1 MNYYAVEYLRTPTNA
16 LNPWK
21 LCDGRF
27 VMPLNIAAFLDERLD
42 EGSVTCY
49 HDTVASYPVNTIFRV
64 TAGEQGTS
72 AKDKYYLFRLSQD
85 DAQEMPNGS
94 GKYKHT
100 LSFVELTKYLEGIV
114 CQTLTF
120 TNPLGRKYTDYA
132 TAIYPSSVS
141 VDSGQV
147 RTNLQNFRTSL
158 IRSPVESGAQITLS
172 SPYDLSAQIADYLN
186 EVMPANDITTQA
198 WSVGIIGDNKSSWS
212 SGTETGEFTRNET
225 ATVTAKSPFTITYK
239 CAAQRFERIL
249 LADPFTLVLYDIT
262 LEYELYVAQNRLPT
276 KRRTIKDVI
285 NRCLALCEP
294 LFGNDT
300 SRFKLDATQAA
311 ELDKIIAPEFSMAQ
325 STLREQLKV
334 IGGYIHAEPRISN
347 VTVSPTT
354 GRIEYTIKYDYYGR
368 YSVANLPAAYL
379 RKEYAATLAEY
390 CTRVHT
396 NAVNLVNSL
405 SWNAGVV
412 SDPDEDIYRAERS
425 DTINVRVEDSNG
437 ICQTALP
444 IYQLK
449 SVKCGIYRYN
459 NDGTVSAMLPPED
472 ISGYVYEATEYD
484 SLLSS
489 YAGTPGFS
497 KSYALRY
504 EIGSKNIEQLF
515 FEAPNAI
522 TAALENPAIIKILSL
537 VSGKTEQE
545 IRQML
550 ARDEADTILVFN
562 VVYKPIFSTAYSHGK
577 QLYNPNREDFTMVY
591 NQSNGLIESTYYGE
605 NVKGVAARLGN
616 VDYSATY
623 ILPSLDD
630 VPAIGECVG
639 DYFIST
645 VSVEM
650 DSFTI
655 KCTVGM
661 TKDFNRISQF
671 IGVNSMKRI
680 SEISTSQPYDRN
692 VILGERLII
701 GEKPDNYDGSKYIGG
716 KAVCAFYDAF
726 RGNTADTNPRSMK
739 RPASALFLRYDEE
752 AGGEGQNR
760 ITLPI
765 VSVPLGNVVSLVA
778 SFKDNYSAGEKLNY
792 SAKIVTTG
800 KDDLVAGFWAQDV
813 PFCDFY
819 GRARYVGILIGD
831 LKYDT
836 ADQKRLAAFTVPETT
851 AYTPASPHIV
861 TPERYLLMKDSRER
875 LATFAYNI
883 ECCTTIPNLNIGS
896 GLAMINSLVDT
907 RDHANP
913 EFRIIP
919 AGAEMPNKLDT
930 DVLDYDRTKW
940 RATQGNY
947 TIAMAAD
954 GYSFNMSAET
964 AGLPAGE
971 YLGWVIYMPIT
982 TTSEQVIDE
991 EGNEVT
997 QKTESGGEILLSSFA
1012 PFTQTRDDDS
1022 FVIIDPAQY
1031 TFYIG
1036 KI

>member
-21 LCDGRF
+21 LCDWRF

-120 TNPLGRKYTDYA
+120 TNPLGRTISEYA
-132 TAIYPSSVS
+132 APAVPVSKFPSYA
-141 VDSGQV
+141 G
-147 RTNLQNFRTSL
+147 FRTSYIITPVSNSL
-158 IRSPVESGAQITLS
+158 RQNYNIPSAYSIDVEFAPYMYQIDGSPAGAS
-172 SPYDLSAQIADYLN
+172 YSA
-186 EVMPANDITTQA
+186 ITT
-198 WSVGIIGDNKSSWS
+198 ITD
-212 SGTETGEFTRNET
+212 TTG
-225 ATVTAKSPFTITYK
+225 ITYK
-239 CAAQRFERIL
+239 TDCTYYI
-249 LADPFTLVLYDIT
+249 DGSSNGIT
-262 LEYELYVAQNRLPT
+262 LDSQETAEVSFSNTIKLVYNLTVQQRLITGTSYFKNTFTFEVNSYDEIPT
-276 KRRTIKDVI
+276 KRRTITDVI

-459 NDGTVSAMLPPED
+459 NDGTVSATLEPKD
-472 ISGYVYEATEYD
+472 ITAFVYEATEYD
-484 SLLSS
+484 SLLSN
-489 YAGTPGFS
+489 YAGAPTFS
-497 KSYALRY
+497 KCYALRY

-515 FEAPNAI
+515 FEAPNPVNS
-522 TAALENPAIIKILSL
+522 ALANPAIVKILSY
-537 VSGKTEQE
+537 VNNVTEAI
-545 IRQML
+545 IRNML
-550 ARDEADTILVFN
+550 DRKETSDTILVFN

-577 QLYNPNREDFTMVY
+577 QLYNPNREDFTTVY

-630 VPAIGECVG
+630 VPTIGECVG

-726 RGNTADTNPRSMK
+726 RGITADTNPRSMK
-739 RPASALFLRYDEE
+739 RPASALFLRYDDK
-752 AGGEGQNR
+752 AGGTGKNR

-765 VSVPLGNVVSLVA
+765 VSVPLGNVVSLTA
-778 SFKDNYSAGEKLNY
+778 SFKDNYSAGDKLTY
-792 SAKIVTTG
+792 IGEPSTVK
-800 KDDLVAGFWAQDV
+800 GFWGQDV

-861 TPERYLLMKDSRER
+861 TPERYLLMKDNRER

>member
-21 LCDGRF
+21 LCDARF

-42 EGSVTCY
+42 EGSVICY

-72 AKDKYYLFRLSQD
+72 AKDKHYLFRLSQD

-120 TNPLGRKYTDYA
+120 TNPLGRLFSAYAQPVPNEIPGAYPDFKTAKIISPVSKAQSQAYIIPDAFSVDRDYA
-132 TAIYPSSVS
+132 DYINLNVPIGQNYTAIPS
-141 VDSGQV
+141 VDIEVSYPTDCTYYIDG
-147 RTNLQNFRTSL
+147 
-158 IRSPVESGAQITLS
+158 
-172 SPYDLSAQIADYLN
+172 N
-186 EVMPANDITTQA
+186 ETAA
-198 WSVGIIGDNKSSWS
+198 
-212 SGTETGEFTRNET
+212 GTIKDNET
-225 ATVTAKSPFTITYK
+225 ATISFSKKVELKYRCSMMVTVTTAGSTSTSYETFFANFTV
-239 CAAQRFERIL
+239 ER
-249 LADPFTLVLYDIT
+249 
-262 LEYELYVAQNRLPT
+262 EQEELPT
-276 KRRTIKDVI
+276 KRRTITDVI

-294 LFGNDT
+294 LFGSDT
-300 SRFKLDATQAA
+300 SRFKLDATQSA

-449 SVKCGIYRYN
+449 SVKCGIFQYD
-459 NDGTVSAMLPPED
+459 NDNSVTEKLAPVD
-472 ISGYVYEATEYD
+472 ITGYVYEATEYD
-484 SLLSS
+484 SYLSS
-489 YAGTPGFS
+489 YAGAPSFS

-515 FEAPNAI
+515 FEAPNPVSD
-522 TAALENPAIIKILSL
+522 ALENPAIIKILSI
-537 VSGKTEQE
+537 VSGTTEGAIRE
-545 IRQML
+545 IL
-550 ARDEADTILVFN
+550 KGKDTEDTLLVFN

-577 QLYNPNREDFTMVY
+577 QLYNPNREDFTTVY

-630 VPAIGECVG
+630 VPTIGECVG

-726 RGNTADTNPRSMK
+726 RGITADTNPRSMK
-739 RPASALFLRYDEE
+739 RPASALFLRYDDK
-752 AGGEGQNR
+752 AGGTGKNR

-765 VSVPLGNVVSLVA
+765 VSVPLGNVVSLTA
-778 SFKDNYSAGEKLNY
+778 SFKDNYSAGDKLNY
-792 SAKIVTTG
+792 IGAPSSVK
-800 KDDLVAGFWAQDV
+800 GFWGQDV

-819 GRARYVGILIGD
+819 GRARYVGVLIGD

-861 TPERYLLMKDSRER
+861 TPERYLLMKDNRER

-907 RDHANP
+907 RDHAKP

>member
-42 EGSVTCY
+42 EGSATCY
-49 HDTVASYPVNTIFRV
+49 HDTVESYPVDTIFRV

-72 AKDKYYLFRLSQD
+72 AKDKHYLFRLSQD
-85 DAQEMPNGS
+85 DALEMPNGT
-94 GKYKHT
+94 GRYKHT

-120 TNPLGRKYTDYA
+120 TSPLGRTLSAYA
-132 TAIYPSSVS
+132 
-141 VDSGQV
+141 Q
-147 RTNLQNFRTSL
+147 
-158 IRSPVESGAQITLS
+158 PVESSIKAPYAGFKTGKIVSPVSKANSQAYVIPSAYSIDVDFAQFCEDKAPLPGTLYTPSRTVTGAITYPTQCTYYIDGS
-172 SPYDLSAQIADYLN
+172 TEAAGT
-186 EVMPANDITTQA
+186 IT
-198 WSVGIIGDNKSSWS
+198 DD
-212 SGTETGEFTRNET
+212 ET
-225 ATVTAKSPFTITYK
+225 ATVSFNKKIELAYSCTMVKTLPGQQPTTETNYANFTV
-239 CAAQRFERIL
+239 ER
-249 LADPFTLVLYDIT
+249 
-262 LEYELYVAQNRLPT
+262 EQEELPT

-285 NRCLALCEP
+285 NRCLTLCEP

-334 IGGYIHAEPRISN
+334 IGGYIHAEPRISD

-354 GRIEYTIKYDYYGR
+354 GRIEYTVRYDYYGR
-368 YSVANLPAAYL
+368 YSVANLPASYL
-379 RKEYAATLAEY
+379 RKEYAATLSEY

-396 NAVNLVNSL
+396 NAANLVNSL
-405 SWNAGVV
+405 SWLAGVV

-437 ICQTALP
+437 ICQTTLP

-459 NDGTVSAMLPPED
+459 NDDTVSVMISPVD
-472 ISGYVYEATEYD
+472 ITGYVYEATEYD
-484 SLLSS
+484 SYLSS
-489 YAGTPGFS
+489 FIGAPTFS
-497 KSYALRY
+497 KCYALRY
-504 EIGSKNIEQLF
+504 EIGSKNISQLF
-515 FEAPNAI
+515 FEAPDPVS
-522 TAALENPAIIKILSL
+522 AALSNPAIIKILSY
-537 VSGKTEQE
+537 VTGTTEQE

-630 VPAIGECVG
+630 VPTIGECVG

-671 IGVNSMKRI
+671 IGVDSMKRI

-701 GEKPDNYDGSKYIGG
+701 GEKPDDYDGSKYIGG

-726 RGNTADTNPRSMK
+726 RGITAASPRSMK
-739 RPASALFLRYDEE
+739 RPTSALFLRYDEE
-752 AGGEGQNR
+752 AGGTGKNR

-765 VSVPLGNVVSLVA
+765 VSVPLGNVVSLTA
-778 SFKDNYSAGEKLNY
+778 SFKDNYSAGEKLSY
-792 SAKIVTTG
+792 KATG
-800 KDDLVAGFWAQDV
+800 TGSGDPVKGFWGQDV

-819 GRARYVGILIGD
+819 GRARYVGVLIGD
-831 LKYDT
+831 LKYGENT
-836 ADQKRLAAFTVPETT
+836 ETILANKRLAAFTVPETT

-883 ECCTTIPNLNIGS
+883 ECCTTIPTLNIGS

-907 RDHANP
+907 RDHARP

-919 AGAEMPNKLDT
+919 EGAEMPNKLDT

-940 RATQGNY
+940 KVTQGNY

-954 GYSFNMSAET
+954 GYSFSMSADT

-971 YLGWVIYMPIT
+971 YLGWVVYMPIT

-997 QKTESGGEILLSSFA
+997 QTTESGGEILLSSFA
-1012 PFTQTRDDDS
+1012 PFSQQEDGDMTL
-1022 FVIIDPAQY
+1022 IDPAQY
-1031 TFYIG
+1031 TFYIC
-1036 KI
+1036 KL